1 MVAFFKLI
9 SKQSGSVTTF
19 FELDVQ
25 GDKEL
30 DFLNSMKQNCYLK
43 QIEMVE
49 YEWLL
54 KEQREKCYFFDGRP

>member
-49 YEWLL
+49 SECLL
-54 KEQREKCYFFDGRP
+54 TEQREKFYSFDGA

>member
-54 KEQREKCYFFDGRP
+54 KEQREKCYSFDGA

>member
-19 FELDVQ
+19 FELDVK
-25 GDKEL
+25 GDSDL
-30 DFLNSMKQNCYLK
+30 DFLNSLKQNCYLK